1 MSKILSE
8 NNLNQSENTHI
19 AVLGAGIIGLSCAL
33 HLQKEGYKVTLIDQ
47 DEPGL
52 GTSFGNAGLFAY
64 YSRQPLTSFSAL
76 RSIPSMLL
84 DNKSPLSINNGY
96 LPQLMSYGWHFA
108 KACSSTRYR
117 KGTAAMS
124 ALQELAPRADKDL
137 FTMSNS
143 TSLIRS
149 HGSLALFS
157 NQSGFKKYQ
166 AKELKERKELGVEMA
181 YLSHDEV
188 QEIEPNL
195 SSFHEG
201 GVYYPSSRHTVSP
214 IALSQSLFK
223 TFCQQ
228 GGQFIRQKVKALRSD
243 NDGISVQTALEKKHY
258 DQLIIAAGAA
268 SKNLVLQLG
277 LTIPLVSERGYH
289 LMLDEQP
296 DTIKRPI
303 GWVDTSVFI
312 TPMTEGIR
320 VAGTSEFADPD
331 AAPSSA
337 RAETMLSH
345 AEKMLGHKSQL
356 TKTWYGSRPS
366 TPDSLP
372 VIGQCKSDK
381 RITLA
386 FGHGHLGLTLAG
398 ITGKLVA
405 QLVDGQKTDL
415 DMTPFSPERFI

>member
-1 MSKILSE
+1 MSNFLSE
-8 NNLNQSENTHI
+8 NSSNQNTNKQI

-33 HLQKEGYKVTLIDQ
+33 QLQQVGYKVTLIDQ

-64 YSRQPLTSFSAL
+64 YSCQPLTSFSAL
-76 RSIPSMLL
+76 RSIPGMLL
-84 DNKSPLSINNGY
+84 DNESPLSISNGY
-96 LPQLMSYGWHFA
+96 LPQLMSYGWHFT
-108 KACSSTRYR
+108 KACTSTRYR
-117 KGTAAMS
+117 KGSQAMS
-124 ALQELAPRADKDL
+124 ALQKLAPAADLDL
-137 FTMSNS
+137 FTISNS
-143 TSLIRS
+143 LSLIRS
-149 HGSLALFS
+149 QGSLALFS
-157 NQSGFKKYQ
+157 SKAGFEKYQ
-166 AKELKERKELGVEMA
+166 IKELTERKRLGVKME
-181 YLSHDEV
+181 YLSHAEV

-214 IALSQSLFK
+214 IALSQSLFE

-228 GGQFIRQKVKALRSD
+228 GGQFIRQKVKKLLPD
-243 NDGISVQTALEKKHY
+243 NNGISVQTALQNKHF

-289 LMLDEQP
+289 LMLDEEP
-296 DTIKRPI
+296 DIIKRPI
-303 GWVDTSVFI
+303 GWVDTSIFI
-312 TPMTEGIR
+312 TPMTDGIR
-320 VAGTSEFADPD
+320 VAGTSEFTDPD
-331 AAPSSA
+331 AAPSNIRS
-337 RAETMLSH
+337 ETMLNH
-345 AEKMLGHKSQL
+345 AEKMLGRKSQL

-398 ITGKLVA
+398 ITGKLVT

-415 DMTPFSPERFI
+415 DMEPFSPERFM